1 MAILNLWYSITRNG
15 DTIIISSNTGLS
27 INIKVSIK
35 ESCQD
40 NKYNQIQEYNTTTT
54 ISFNLP
60 YDDGKYKIEITNNQN
75 ETYTYYIPKYD
86 NMLKSLISD
95 IELILC
101 DCKCKHCN
109 DCTQTTEKDYSSVL
123 LKLLSYY
130 VLNKEYYEAFL
141 KIVFECTECAL
152 EDAFKCVLLNEKVYG
167 NSENT
172 ELFKKII
179 SHFYLGFYYGKLG
192 YINNLEET
200 NKLFNYDRIYHC
212 IKNSGINTTCIENKK
227 TDMATVN
234 MITDAYINQPASSVG
249 NITLNSPNRAA
260 TIYSLASFTGVFV
273 DPENDPLQAI
283 RVNTLPVSGQLMF
296 DTTGSGNWSLVTSGQ
311 VILATEISAGRFK
324 FVPPDQNA
332 LHNTSWNYSARDSG
346 SMQFVS

>member
-15 DTIIISSNTGLS
+15 DAIIISSNTGLS

-123 LKLLSYY
+123 LKLLSY
-130 VLNKEYYEAFL
+130 NIA
-141 KIVFECTECAL
+141 
-152 EDAFKCVLLNEKVYG
+152 
-167 NSENT
+167 
-172 ELFKKII
+172 II
-179 SHFYLGFYYGKLG
+179 
-192 YINNLEET
+192 
-200 NKLFNYDRIYHC
+200 
-212 IKNSGINTTCIENKK
+212 
-227 TDMATVN
+227 
-234 MITDAYINQPASSVG
+234 
-249 NITLNSPNRAA
+249 
-260 TIYSLASFTGVFV
+260 
-273 DPENDPLQAI
+273 
-283 RVNTLPVSGQLMF
+283 
-296 DTTGSGNWSLVTSGQ
+296 
-311 VILATEISAGRFK
+311 
-324 FVPPDQNA
+324 
-332 LHNTSWNYSARDSG
+332 
-346 SMQFVS
+346 

>member
-15 DTIIISSNTGLS
+15 DAITVSSNTGLP
-27 INIKVSIK
+27 INIKISVK
-35 ESCQD
+35 ESCK
-40 NKYNQIQEYNTTTT
+40 NNIYTVIKEYNTNSILT
-54 ISFNLP
+54 FYLP
-60 YDDGKYKIEITNNQN
+60 FEDGKYKIVITNNN
-75 ETYTYYIPKYD
+75 EEYTYLIPKYD
-86 NMLKSLISD
+86 NMLKSVIND
-95 IELILC
+95 VELVLC
-101 DCKCKHCN
+101 DCSCKHCDDCN
-109 DCTQTTEKDYSSVL
+109 DTTEKDYSSVL
-123 LKLLSYY
+123 LKILSYY

-141 KIVFECTECAL
+141 NIVFECTECAL
-152 EDAFKCVLLNEKVYG
+152 EDSFKCILLNEKVYG
-167 NSENT
+167 NSDNT

-192 YINNLEET
+192 YTNNLEET
-200 NKLFNYDRIYHC
+200 NKLFNYDRVYHC
-212 IKNSGINTTCIENKK
+212 IQNSGINTTCIENKK

-249 NITLNSPNRAA
+249 NITLNSPNRTT

-283 RVNTLPVSGQLMF
+283 RVDTLPVHGQLMF
-296 DTTGSGNWSLVTSGQ
+296 DTTGSGSWSLVTPGQ

-332 LHNTSWNYSARDSG
+332 LDNTSWTYSARDNG

>member
-15 DTIIISSNTGLS
+15 DAITISSNTGLP

-95 IELILC
+95 IELVLC

-141 KIVFECTECAL
+141 NIVFECTECAL

-212 IKNSGINTTCIENKK
+212 IKNNGINTTCIENKK

-234 MITDAYINQPASSVG
+234 MITDAYINKPASSVG
-249 NITLNSPNRAA
+249 NITLNSPNRTE
-260 TIYSLASFTGVFV
+260 TIYDLDSFTRVFK
-273 DPENDPLQAI
+273 DPEKDPLQAI
-283 RVNTLPVSGQLMF
+283 RVDTLPASGQLMF

-324 FVPPDQNA
+324 FVPPNQNE
-332 LHNTSWNYSARDSG
+332 LNNTSWAYSARDSG

>member
-15 DTIIISSNTGLS
+15 DAITISSNTGLP

-141 KIVFECTECAL
+141 NIVFECTECAL

-227 TDMATVN
+227 TDMATVTMN
-234 MITDAYINQPASSVG
+234 TEGVPLYTFEVYPGNSLSEVCARTSGNQLKGFITTNPTTSSIAYNSDYSPYISTYSHIKIFNYDGIYG
-249 NITLNSPNRAA
+249 NTKVFTL
-260 TIYSLASFTGVFV
+260 
-273 DPENDPLQAI
+273 
-283 RVNTLPVSGQLMF
+283 
-296 DTTGSGNWSLVTSGQ
+296 TGSTGTLGAEETC
-311 VILATEISAGRFK
+311 I
-324 FVPPDQNA
+324 
-332 LHNTSWNYSARDSG
+332 
-346 SMQFVS
+346 

>member
-15 DTIIISSNTGLS
+15 DAITISSNTGLP

-35 ESCQD
+35 EFCQD

-141 KIVFECTECAL
+141 NIVFECTECAL

-212 IKNSGINTTCIENKK
+212 IKNSGINTICIENKK
-227 TDMATVN
+227 QEMATVN
-234 MITDAYINQPASSVG
+234 MITDAAPVVVYNYCFEGLWDMNDNTHNCPTPCGSITYIDAYG
-249 NITLNSPNRAA
+249 NTDTISGISADDPTITIEAQSIVS
-260 TIYSLASFTGVFV
+260 TTGV
-273 DPENDPLQAI
+273 
-283 RVNTLPVSGQLMF
+283 
-296 DTTGSGNWSLVTSGQ
+296 
-311 VILATEISAGRFK
+311 TEVACPT
-324 FVPPDQNA
+324 V
-332 LHNTSWNYSARDSG
+332 
-346 SMQFVS
+346 

>member
-1 MAILNLWYSITRNG
+1 MAILNLWYSITRNR
-15 DTIIISSNTGLS
+15 DAITISSNTGLP

-141 KIVFECTECAL
+141 NIVFECTECAL

-227 TDMATVN
+227 DNMAVVTKVGSF
-234 MITDAYINQPASSVG
+234 DIN
-249 NITLNSPNRAA
+249 
-260 TIYSLASFTGVFV
+260 
-273 DPENDPLQAI
+273 
-283 RVNTLPVSGQLMF
+283 
-296 DTTGSGNWSLVTSGQ
+296 DTTT
-311 VILATEISAGRFK
+311 
-324 FVPPDQNA
+324 PA
-332 LHNTSWNYSARDSG
+332 L
-346 SMQFVS
+346 